1 MGLAL
6 DEPLEDDEE
15 ISVDGIEIR
24 VERRAA
30 PFAAQSLIDFVD
42 SMWGRGFSIRPT
54 YGGGC

>member
-6 DEPLEDDEE
+6 DEPSDDDEQMT
-15 ISVDGIEIR
+15 VDGIEVL